1 MRSDV
6 ADLKL
11 SEHYDLYLDEGSGDL
26 ALAGRGT
33 AQVQIITSAVK
44 TPRGQW
50 IYDWLFGNEIWKQV
64 RSLIDTDPSKF
75 KAAVVDCLSRPA
87 LAGVV
92 RPLSWS
98 FEFLPGQEPRVFV
111 TTASGENVEVM

>member
-1 MRSDV
+1 MRSDA
-6 ADLKL
+6 ADLAL
-11 SEHYDLYLDEGSGDL
+11 NENYDLYLDEGSGDL
-26 ALAGRGT
+26 ALAGRGE

-64 RSLIDTDPSKF
+64 RSLIDADPSKF
-75 KAAVVDCLSRPA
+75 KTAVVDCLRRLPA
-87 LAGVV
+87 V

-111 TTASGENVEVM
+111 ETASGENVEVI